1 MVTTAV
7 TRGMETVCIRA
18 EADVSDGLPMFEMVG
33 FLSSEVKEARE
44 RVRTALHN
52 CGYKIPAK
60 RITVNLSPADV
71 KKSGSG
77 FDLPVAVAVLAACG
91 EVDTRMLKDTL
102 ILGEIGLDGKVQQ
115 VHGILPAV
123 ANAKGFGMK
132 RCLIPY
138 ANQAEAKLIPGL
150 EIWAVEDLREMVSY
164 LNGKPYV
171 EKPSSQAPGAPC
183 CKEEPDF
190 AEINGQDSVKRACEV
205 AVAGLH
211 NFLMIGPPGSGKTM
225 IAKRI
230 PGILPP
236 MAEEERLEVSKVYS
250 ICGMISQ
257 NQPLIHKRPFRM
269 PHHTISPNGL
279 SGGGSI
285 PKPGEISLAHKG
297 VLFLDELQ
305 IGRAHV

>member
-91 EVDTRMLKDTL
+91 EVDAHMLKDTL

-138 ANQAEAKLIPGL
+138 ANQAEA
-150 EIWAVEDLREMVSY
+150 
-164 LNGKPYV
+164 N
-171 EKPSSQAPGAPC
+171 
-183 CKEEPDF
+183 
-190 AEINGQDSVKRACEV
+190 
-205 AVAGLH
+205 
-211 NFLMIGPPGSGKTM
+211 
-225 IAKRI
+225 
-230 PGILPP
+230 
-236 MAEEERLEVSKVYS
+236 
-250 ICGMISQ
+250 
-257 NQPLIHKRPFRM
+257 
-269 PHHTISPNGL
+269 
-279 SGGGSI
+279 
-285 PKPGEISLAHKG
+285 
-297 VLFLDELQ
+297 
-305 IGRAHV
+305 